1 MHPYTSVLFDLD
13 GTISRSAPGIT
24 TSLAKGLAA
33 VGIKAEPA
41 SLTRFVGPP
50 LNVEL
55 ARVYGLSPEE
65 IARVLLAFRER
76 YESVGLYETEL
87 YPGIAALIGDLAAAG
102 IALAVASSK
111 PEPHVRRLMDWFG
124 LAEKF
129 TVISGSSFEAEM
141 QNKAGAND
149 KELVIRRVLSRLA
162 EKSPEAV
169 RRPVMIGDTRFD
181 ILGAK
186 ANGIDAIAVTY
197 GYGKEADLLAAS
209 PTHLAKDTEELR
221 RYLLCE

>member
-1 MHPYTSVLFDLD
+1 MSPYTSVLFDLD

-24 TSLAKGLAA
+24 KSLAKGLAA
-33 VGIKAEPA
+33 VGITADPA

-55 ARVYGLSPEE
+55 ARVYGLSPDE

-87 YPGIAALIGDLAAAG
+87 YPGIAALIRDLDAAG
-102 IALAVASSK
+102 IGLAVASSK
-111 PEPHVRRLMDWFG
+111 PEPHVRHLMDWFG
-124 LAEKF
+124 LANYF
-129 TVISGSSFEAEM
+129 TVIFGSSFEDEM
-141 QNKAGAND
+141 NNKAAAND
-149 KELVIRRVLSRLA
+149 KEIVIRRVLSRLE
-162 EKSPEAV
+162 EKAPDAA

-181 ILGAK
+181 ILGAR

-197 GYGKEADLLAAS
+197 GYGKEDLLATS
-209 PTHLAKDTEELR
+209 PTHIAKDTEELR
-221 RYLLCE
+221 RYLLSE